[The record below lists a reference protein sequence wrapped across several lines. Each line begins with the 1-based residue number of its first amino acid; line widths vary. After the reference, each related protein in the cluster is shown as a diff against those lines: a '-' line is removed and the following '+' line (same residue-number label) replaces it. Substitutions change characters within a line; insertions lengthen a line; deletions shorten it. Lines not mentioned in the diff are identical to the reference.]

1 MRVLRERTS
10 IIIMANFSTN
20 QFKAG
25 LKLMIDGE
33 PCNIIDNEIV
43 KPGKGQAFN
52 RIKIRKLI
60 SGKILEKTYKSGES
74 VEGADVMD
82 SELGYLYAD
91 GEFWHFMDNVTFEQ
105 VAADDKAV
113 GDVAKWLA
121 EGDICTIT
129 FWNGN
134 PISVEPPNFVE
145 LQITETDPGL
155 KGDTAGTGGKPAT
168 LATGAVVRVPLF
180 VQIGDVVK
188 VDTRNGDYV
197 SRAGKS

>member
-105 VAADDKAV
+105 VAADEKAV